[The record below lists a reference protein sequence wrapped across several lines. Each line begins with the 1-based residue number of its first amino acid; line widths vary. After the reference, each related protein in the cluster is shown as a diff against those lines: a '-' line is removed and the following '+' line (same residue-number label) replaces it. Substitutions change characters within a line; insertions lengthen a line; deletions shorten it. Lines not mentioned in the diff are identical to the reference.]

1 MRKVKVL
8 QVVNDLDGGGVE
20 RLLLTYLENS
30 RNNVHFDFL
39 KHVKREGI
47 LEKEINKFNLNF
59 FFKK

>member
-8 QVVNDLDGGGVE
+8 QVVNDLDGGGE

-39 KHVKREGI
+39 KHVKRRYFR
-47 LEKEINKFNLNF
+47 KRNK
-59 FFKK
+59 